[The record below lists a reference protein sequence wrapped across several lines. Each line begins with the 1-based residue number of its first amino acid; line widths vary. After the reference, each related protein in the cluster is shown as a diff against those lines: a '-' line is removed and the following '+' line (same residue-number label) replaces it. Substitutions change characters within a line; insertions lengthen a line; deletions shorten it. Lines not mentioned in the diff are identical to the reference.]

1 MRSLLVRIFL
11 SFWLIIGIT
20 TGVAAVGGYY
30 YAERM
35 REAIENF
42 EIGDALLEASAA
54 LDAGGRSGLKHWL
67 EEMSRQDGV
76 SIYIVDAN
84 ERDLLNRPVPHRIR
98 YILRRHTAHMLR
110 GNGRPGRP
118 KDQRE
123 NLRPAQPLSQLVLPD
138 GEVLTLVA
146 VPPRH
151 PYRRWLDERR
161 FPWFLALAL
170 MVSATVSYLLARAMT
185 RPVQDLRKATDA
197 IADGALQ
204 TRVRPGLHKRRD
216 ELGMLARDFDRM
228 AARLQHAAEQQTELS
243 RNISHELRSPLARL
257 RVALELARRQ
267 AGELPEFARIDAETD
282 RLDQLIGQI
291 LSYTRLDG
299 KAGEPAEPVPLADL
313 LRGVVENV
321 NYESTAETGNGVRV
335 TLAVHATP
343 TVLAHS
349 GPLESAIENV
359 LRNAVRHSPPAGIVS
374 LSLDANAEQATITV
388 TDDGSGVDD
397 SEIDKLFQPF
407 FRTRTALQRGDW
419 PGSGLGLA
427 IAARA
432 VHLHGG
438 AIDAANRDNGGLRV
452 TITLPRKRPH

>member
-54 LDAGGRSGLKHWL
+54 LDAGGRSGLKRWL
-67 EEMSRQDGV
+67 KERSRKDGV
-76 SIYIVDAN
+76 SIYIVDEN
-84 ERDLLNRPVPHRIR
+84 ERDLLDRQVPRR
-98 YILRRHTAHMLR
+98 VSYILRRHTAHMPR
-110 GNGRPGRP
+110 DNGKPGRLESR
-118 KDQRE
+118 RE
-123 NLRPAQPLSQLVLPD
+123 NLRPAQPLSQLVLAD
-138 GEVLTLVA
+138 GDVLTLVA
-146 VPPRH
+146 IPPRH

-170 MVSATVSYLLARAMT
+170 MVSAAVSYLLARALT
-185 RPVQDLRKATDA
+185 QPVQDLRKATVA
-197 IADGALQ
+197 IADGALH
-204 TRVRPGLHKRRD
+204 TRVKPGLHRRRD

-228 AARLQHAAEQQTELS
+228 AGKLQHAAEQQTELS

-267 AGELPEFARIDAETD
+267 SGELPEFARIDAETD

-313 LRGVVENV
+313 LRDVVENV
-321 NYESTAETGNGVRV
+321 NYESSAETGSGVRV

-343 TVLAHS
+343 TVLAHP
-349 GPLESAIENV
+349 GALESAIENI

-374 LSLDANAEQATITV
+374 LSLDADAEQATITA
-388 TDDGSGVDD
+388 TDDGGGVDD
-397 SEIDKLFQPF
+397 SEIGKLFEPF

-438 AIDAANRDNGGLRV
+438 AIDAANRDTGGLCV
-452 TITLPRKRPH
+452 TITLPLKRLR